1 MQRFAHSCLTD
12 DVRVSG
18 VFFVSCCENR
28 FNVVVSIE
36 VDCDKACHLYG
47 IVEDA
52 ACGF

>member
-1 MQRFAHSCLTD
+1 M
-12 DVRVSG
+12 
-18 VFFVSCCENR
+18 SCCENR

-52 ACGF
+52 ACGFLNLCFVTQLRLRYIFFY